1 MRYDPPMITEV
12 RLQNFKSFGTLQ
24 AAPLEAIT
32 VLVGANNSGKS
43 NFLSFVDVVRGEG
56 GVSASDFH
64 RPATGD
70 GSLRVEWD
78 ACVRLSPAEAQP
90 RKASWTLRAQPAGGW
105 TERVAVDGA
114 EALKNVWPG
123 KPGSADIDG
132 TMLSPERS
140 LAAYAV
146 TRRHESKSM
155 HAVRQLILPALS
167 ARVVHLSVTSLRQR
181 SFTQQSVDLAEDGS
195 NLAAVVAGWRMEF
208 PERMA
213 QFDEIIQKCLP
224 EMSQVLAQPAENGQV
239 RLLFKQRDG
248 ERFDSPQVSDG
259 VLVFA
264 GLVAHALSAPEGALV
279 LIEEPERG
287 IHPRRLADFVDLL
300 RTLVRERRTQFIM
313 ASHSPALLNLFRDE
327 PDSVLLLHRA
337 ADGTKIRRLSDA
349 EDLAESLS
357 RADPGELLAN
367 GAFNEAANF

>member
-1 MRYDPPMITEV
+1 M
-12 RLQNFKSFGTLQ
+12 
-24 AAPLEAIT
+24 
-32 VLVGANNSGKS
+32 
-43 NFLSFVDVVRGEG
+43 
-56 GVSASDFH
+56 
-64 RPATGD
+64 
-70 GSLRVEWD
+70 
-78 ACVRLSPAEAQP
+78 
-90 RKASWTLRAQPAGGW
+90 
-105 TERVAVDGA
+105 
-114 EALKNVWPG
+114 
-123 KPGSADIDG
+123 
-132 TMLSPERS
+132 
-140 LAAYAV
+140 
-146 TRRHESKSM
+146 
-155 HAVRQLILPALS
+155 
-167 ARVVHLSVTSLRQR
+167 HLSVTSLRQR

-248 ERFDSPQVSDG
+248 ERFDSTQVSDG